1 MKSTNIEALI
11 MAINTY
17 GDARPLHTQLGV
29 QSDQLSDSYLTAYRE
44 ACAFLGEC
52 GYEALRDRM
61 AIYRTNI
68 LETVDSY
75 HVLTSILR
83 WFIHQRRVIF
93 IVHTGNPSLIYVP
106 VAMMVRD
113 DGTGEEAYL
122 CQKTI
127 WYFAN
132 QLTDSVE

>member
-1 MKSTNIEALI
+1 MKSTNIEALV
-11 MAINTY
+11 MAVNTH
-17 GDARPLHTQLGV
+17 GDSRPLPVQLGI
-29 QSDQLSDSYLTAYRE
+29 QSDQLSDHYLTAYQE
-44 ACAFLGEC
+44 ACAFLEEC

-68 LETVDSY
+68 LESVWSY
-75 HVLTSILR
+75 HVLTAILR
-83 WFIHQRRVIF
+83 WFIAQRRVII
-93 IVHTGNPSLIYVP
+93 IVPTGSPALIYEP
-106 VAMMVRD
+106 ISMIVRD
-113 DGTGEEAYL
+113 DVTGEEGYL

>member
-11 MAINTY
+11 MAVNTY
-17 GDARPLHTQLGV
+17 GDARPLHTRLGI

-44 ACAFLGEC
+44 ACVFLEEC
-52 GYEALRDRM
+52 GYEVLRDRM

-75 HVLTSILR
+75 HVMTSILR
-83 WFIHQRRVIF
+83 WFIAQWRVVI
-93 IVHTGNPSLIYVP
+93 IVHTGNPALIYEP
-106 VAMMVRD
+106 VTMMVS
-113 DGTGEEAYL
+113 DGNTGEEAYL

>member
-1 MKSTNIEALI
+1 MSTNIEALI

-17 GDARPLHTQLGV
+17 GDDRPLNTILGI
-29 QSDQLSDSYLTAYRE
+29 QSGQLSSSYLTAYRE

-52 GYEALRDRM
+52 GYEALRDRK

-68 LETVDSY
+68 LETVYSY

-83 WFIHQRRVIF
+83 WFIHQRRFIL
-93 IVHTGNPSLIYVP
+93 IVHTGSPSLINEP
-106 VAMMVRD
+106 ITMMARD
-113 DGTGEEAYL
+113 DNTGEEAYL
-122 CQKTI
+122 CQNSI
-127 WYFAN
+127 WFFAN

>member
-1 MKSTNIEALI
+1 MKSTNIEALV

-17 GDARPLHTQLGV
+17 GDARPLHTRLGV

-52 GYEALRDRM
+52 GYEALRDRR

-75 HVLTSILR
+75 HVLTAILR
-83 WFIHQRRVIF
+83 WFTTQRRVII
-93 IVHTGNPSLIYVP
+93 IVHTGSPALIYEP
-106 VAMMVRD
+106 ITMMVRD